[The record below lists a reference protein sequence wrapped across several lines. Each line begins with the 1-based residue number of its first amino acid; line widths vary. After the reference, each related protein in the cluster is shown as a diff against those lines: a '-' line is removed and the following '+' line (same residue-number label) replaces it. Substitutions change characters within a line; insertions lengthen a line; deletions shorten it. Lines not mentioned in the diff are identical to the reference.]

1 MKFTVLTSLA
11 ILLGAGYGFAADT
24 NAGTA
29 GRPGAVLTDTE
40 CVAVWHGSAGDE
52 LARFKIGELV
62 PVTARGIVTNFEQA
76 DTDRDGKVSRAEFLE
91 ACKLGLVTAGARSP
105 QVAGW

>member
-11 ILLGAGYGFAADT
+11 ILLGAGYAFAADT
-24 NAGTA
+24 VAGTA
-29 GRPGAVLTDTE
+29 GRPGAVLTANE

-52 LARFKIGELV
+52 LARFKIGDLV

-91 ACKLGLVTAGARSP
+91 ACKLGLVSASTRSP
-105 QVAGW
+105 LVAGW

>member
-11 ILLGAGYGFAADT
+11 ILLSAGYAFAADT

-29 GRPGAVLTDTE
+29 GRPGAVLTADE
-40 CVAVWHGSAGDE
+40 CVAAWHGSAGNE

-91 ACKLGLVTAGARSP
+91 ACKLGFVNASPRSP
-105 QVAGW
+105 LVAGW

>member
-11 ILLGAGYGFAADT
+11 ILLSGGYAFAADT

-29 GRPGAVLTDTE
+29 GRPGAVLPADE

-52 LARFKIGELV
+52 LARFKIGDLV

-76 DTDRDGKVSRAEFLE
+76 DTDRDGKISRAEFLE
-91 ACKLGLVTAGARSP
+91 ACKLGFVNDSARSP
-105 QVAGW
+105 QVEGW

>member
-11 ILLGAGYGFAADT
+11 ILLGAGYAFAADT

-29 GRPGAVLTDTE
+29 GRPGAVLNSAE
-40 CVAVWHGSAGDE
+40 CVAVWHGSAGNE
-52 LARFKIGELV
+52 LDRFKIGDLV
-62 PVTARGIVTNFEQA
+62 PVTARGIVTNFAQA
-76 DTDRDGKVSRAEFLE
+76 DADRDGKVSRAEFLE
-91 ACKLGLVTAGARSP
+91 ACKLGLVSASTADH

>member
-11 ILLGAGYGFAADT
+11 ILLGGGYAFAADT

-29 GRPGAVLTDTE
+29 GRPGAVLTADE
-40 CVAVWHGSAGDE
+40 CVTAWHGSAGDE

-91 ACKLGLVTAGARSP
+91 ACKLGFVSASAPSP
-105 QVAGW
+105 QVEGW

>member
-11 ILLGAGYGFAADT
+11 ILLGGGYAFAADT

-29 GRPGAVLTDTE
+29 GRPGAVLTVDE
-40 CVAVWHGSAGDE
+40 CVTAWHGSASDE

-62 PVTARGIVTNFEQA
+62 PITARGIVTNFEQA

-91 ACKLGLVTAGARSP
+91 ACKLGFVNASARSP
-105 QVAGW
+105 QVEGW

>member
-1 MKFTVLTSLA
+1 MTVLA
-11 ILLGAGYGFAADT
+11 ILLGGGYAFAADT

-29 GRPGAVLTDTE
+29 GRPGAVLTADE
-40 CVAVWHGSAGDE
+40 CLAAWHGTAGDE
-52 LARFKIGELV
+52 LARFKIGQLV

-91 ACKLGLVTAGARSP
+91 ACKLGLVSASVISHQAE
-105 QVAGW
+105 GW

>member
-11 ILLGAGYGFAADT
+11 ILLGAGYAFAADT

-29 GRPGAVLTDTE
+29 GRPGAVLNGAA
-40 CVAVWHGSAGDE
+40 CAAVWHGSAGDE
-52 LARFKIGELV
+52 LDRFKIGELV
-62 PVTARGIVTNFEQA
+62 PATARGIVTNFAQA
-76 DTDRDGKVSRAEFLE
+76 DADRDGKVSRAEFLE
-91 ACKLGLVTAGARSP
+91 ACKLGLVSASTADH